1 VEKPGKGGQPKRRL
15 RGEAVAEV
23 AGQRQ
28 APTVRASHLEVL
40 QETLDQMVADY
51 RYCQKKVNDL
61 PEADIW
67 RETMLGGKI
76 PNEWIRLRDEYGS
89 NLQHVAIKLTQ
100 AGIADRAVRV
110 QEAQAALL
118 AQRVRDAAERAGLS
132 QTQIRALGRELRT
145 LAAPEEQS

>member
-1 VEKPGKGGQPKRRL
+1 LFRRPSGYASRRIVTAVVERPARRKGRVEKPGKGGQPKRRL

-76 PNEWIRLRDEYGS
+76 PNEWIRLRDEYGR

-100 AGIADRAVRV
+100 AG
-110 QEAQAALL
+110 
-118 AQRVRDAAERAGLS
+118 
-132 QTQIRALGRELRT
+132 
-145 LAAPEEQS
+145 